1 MFKRYL
7 IIYFLYTGIAHGQ
20 SKTELSI
27 AAGISVSQLH
37 WLENDYYN
45 TCLGCGFYHLDHFKS
60 HYPVVASISFQQ
72 ALMPER
78 RISFLFSEKINYNT
92 AGYDFISRY
101 IDRVT
106 STGAGSVL
114 VSKSWFYDGTI
125 NYNVISFS
133 PATGVRLNFLHH
145 RFNFHTLLQPE
156 IRLVNLST
164 SDYINEY
171 IKSET
176 QDSARKIWAVTQDV
190 IIQVHE
196 KTVMSL
202 VSLNLVGGIG
212 YHFHTKKEQEI
223 TIELNALKG
232 ISRLSGNT
240 DDLLIYRSAI
250 ELMIG
255 IVL

>member
-1 MFKRYL
+1 MKQHL
-7 IIYFLYTGIAHGQ
+7 IIYFLYISLAHAQ
-20 SKTELSI
+20 SQTELSLS
-27 AAGISVSQLH
+27 AGVSVSQLYGS
-37 WLENDYYN
+37 ENNYYN
-45 TCLGCGFYHLDHFKS
+45 TCLGCGFYHLDYFKS
-60 HYPVVASISFQQ
+60 IHPIGASISFQQ
-72 ALMPER
+72 ALMPQR

-106 STGAGSVL
+106 STGTGSVL

-156 IRLVNLST
+156 VRLANLST
-164 SDYINEY
+164 SDYRDEY

-176 QDSARKIWAVTQDV
+176 QDSAWKIWAVTQDV